1 MRNFLLL
8 NLALALLMTPIVYAQ
23 QPPEDGE
30 VVFRAKFEI
39 ADASGNPIGVV
50 VRYTGSPF
58 EGRAVAIYTDANGVE
73 TRDPMRGCNLTTGQS
88 SAATLISSRWMD

>member
-50 VRYTGSPF
+50 VR
-58 EGRAVAIYTDANGVE
+58 
-73 TRDPMRGCNLTTGQS
+73 
-88 SAATLISSRWMD
+88 

>member
-30 VVFRAKFEI
+30 VVFRAKFESRTHPGTRSAWSYGTLDLPSKDVPSQSI
-39 ADASGNPIGVV
+39 LM
-50 VRYTGSPF
+50 RM
-58 EGRAVAIYTDANGVE
+58 EWKLE
-73 TRDPMRGCNLTTGQS
+73 TQ
-88 SAATLISSRWMD
+88 